1 MPKDILLFLGWEN
14 VFLVSLGLVKN
25 FEYDAMFKKWP
36 ENSAPNSNE
45 VNYKLSFYMRRGTKS
60 MCSTKHLST
69 KK

>member
-1 MPKDILLFLGWEN
+1 MSFLFH
-14 VFLVSLGLVKN
+14 LVWLKTLN
-25 FEYDAMFKKWP
+25 MMQCLKKWP